1 MNVQISFVD
10 ILALALFRPTHQA
23 RSKTAA
29 SRCESPRRVNGRDV
43 AFECISY
50 QEHTVVS
57 FNIK

>member
-1 MNVQISFVD
+1 MQ
-10 ILALALFRPTHQA
+10 ALAFFRPTHQA

-29 SRCESPRRVNGRDV
+29 SRCESPLRLNGRDV

-50 QEHTVVS
+50 QEHIVVF